1 MKTIG
6 RLLNMEKNR
15 AAMNMAIDEAIL
27 AEQKE
32 QPNPTL
38 RFYGW
43 TQPAFSF
50 GYFQDI
56 AAEVD
61 VDTCSADGIE
71 LVKRMTGGGTVVHG
85 WELTYTLILPR
96 GAGELSVSDA
106 YQRIGQ
112 SLVKAFQ
119 KLGIPAQCYAECSD
133 FPGAVRNRTYQTRGP
148 SSAVRNRTYQT
159 RGPSSAVRNRTYR
172 TEANICLTNP
182 AKHDVMSDNKKLAG
196 VSVRRSRSGIMFQ
209 GYISLDMPP
218 TSILTRVSK
227 DPDVQKILC
236 EKSTA
241 INTDGHAITRS
252 ALIQTISET
261 FNLGIAFHSGELL
274 STEKA
279 HAKTLVETKYATTA
293 WNFG

>member
-1 MKTIG
+1 MG
-6 RLLNMEKNR
+6 KNS

-27 AEQKE
+27 AAQKE

-61 VDTCSADGIE
+61 IDACRADGIE
-71 LVKRMTGGGTVVHG
+71 LVKRMTGGGIVVHG
-85 WELTYTLILPR
+85 WELTYTLVLPR
-96 GAGELSVSDA
+96 GAGEMNISDA
-106 YQRIGQ
+106 YHIIGQ
-112 SLVKAFQ
+112 FLVKAFQ
-119 KLGIPAQCYAECSD
+119 QLSIPAQCYAAGSYSSS
-133 FPGAVRNRTYQTRGP
+133 AVTNRTYG
-148 SSAVRNRTYQT
+148 V
-159 RGPSSAVRNRTYR
+159 
-172 TEANICLTNP
+172 EANICLTNP
-182 AKHDVMSDNKKLAG
+182 AEHDVISDNKKLAG
-196 VSVRRSRSGIMFQ
+196 VSVRRNRNGIMFQ

-218 TSILTRVSK
+218 SSILARVSK
-227 DPDVQKILC
+227 DPEAQEMLR

-241 INTDGHAITRS
+241 INTDGRLISRS

-261 FNLGIAFHSGELL
+261 FNLGIAFYSSELS
-274 STEKA
+274 STE
-279 HAKTLVETKYATTA
+279 HAQAETLAETKYATSA

>member
-6 RLLNMEKNR
+6 RLLNMGKNS

-27 AEQKE
+27 AAQKE
-32 QPNPTL
+32 HANPTL

-56 AAEVD
+56 TAEVD
-61 VDTCSADGIE
+61 VEACRAEGIE

-96 GAGELSVSDA
+96 GDGEMNISDA
-106 YQRIGQ
+106 YHSIGQ

-119 KLGIPAQCYAECSD
+119 QLGIPAQCYAKCADS
-133 FPGAVRNRTYQTRGP
+133 PGAVRNRTYR
-148 SSAVRNRTYQT
+148 A
-159 RGPSSAVRNRTYR
+159 
-172 TEANICLTNP
+172 EANICLTNP
-182 AKHDVMSDNKKLAG
+182 AEYDVMSDNKKLAG
-196 VSVRRSRSGIMFQ
+196 VSVRRNRNGIMFQ

-218 TSILTRVSK
+218 SSILARVSK
-227 DPDVQKILC
+227 DPEVQEMLR

-241 INTDGHAITRS
+241 INTDGRSIPRS
-252 ALIQTISET
+252 ALIEAISET
-261 FNLGIAFHSGELL
+261 LNLGITFHSDEL
-274 STEKA
+274 SSIEQVQ
-279 HAKTLVETKYATTA
+279 AKTLAETKYATSGWT
-293 WNFG
+293 FG

>member
-6 RLLNMEKNR
+6 RLLNMGKNS

-27 AEQKE
+27 AAQKE

-56 AAEVD
+56 SAEVD
-61 VDTCSADGIE
+61 VDACRAEGIE

-96 GAGELSVSDA
+96 GAGEMNISDA
-106 YQRIGQ
+106 YHSIGQ

-119 KLGIPAQCYAECSD
+119 QLGIPAQCYATCTEPS
-133 FPGAVRNRTYQTRGP
+133 QT
-148 SSAVRNRTYQT
+148 AQ
-159 RGPSSAVRNRTYR
+159 
-172 TEANICLTNP
+172 NICLTNP
-182 AKHDVMSDNKKLAG
+182 AEYDVMSDNKKLAG
-196 VSVRRSRSGIMFQ
+196 VSVRRNRNGIMFQ

-218 TSILTRVSK
+218 SSILAHVSK
-227 DPDVQKILC
+227 DPEVQEILR

-241 INTDGHAITRS
+241 INTDGRSIPRS
-252 ALIQTISET
+252 ALIQAISET
-261 FNLGIAFHSGELL
+261 LNLGIAFHSSELS
-274 STEKA
+274 STEYVQ
-279 HAKTLVETKYATTA
+279 AKTLAETKYATSG